1 MERKFQAFGMEY
13 AQRSEDWL
21 ANALVTLGSQVPFE
35 KKKYTDK
42 GQQAI
47 EFHHRDSQED
57 VSRGT
62 RLKEL
67 EKGKCRKVKA

>member
-1 MERKFQAFGMEY
+1 MEY

-21 ANALVTLGSQVPFE
+21 VNALVTLGSQVPFE

-42 GQQAI
+42 GQQVI
-47 EFHHRDSQED
+47 EFHHGDSQED

-62 RLKEL
+62 R
-67 EKGKCRKVKA
+67 